1 MRALYTA
8 ATGMRAQEQNVEVI
22 SNNIANMRTTG
33 YKRQRAQFQDL
44 LYVDLRRVGTT
55 TSEQGTRV
63 PTGIQMGSG
72 VKLGATA
79 RVMSQG
85 SVSPTEKQMDVAI
98 RGEGF
103 FQIQLADGRIGYTRD
118 GGFERDAEGQL
129 VTLDGL
135 LVQPGIVIPE
145 LAQALSISSQGVVT
159 VQEPGQEGETELGQ
173 IELARFVNK
182 GGLQAIGDNLFV
194 QTEAS
199 GGPELGNPGDPGFG
213 NVLQGYLEEANV
225 NPVTEIA
232 DLIAAQRAYE
242 MNSRTVK
249 ASDEMLAATANLR

>member
-1 MRALYTA
+1 
-8 ATGMRAQEQNVEVI
+8 
-22 SNNIANMRTTG
+22 
-33 YKRQRAQFQDL
+33 
-44 LYVDLRRVGTT
+44 
-55 TSEQGTRV
+55 
-63 PTGIQMGSG
+63 
-72 VKLGATA
+72 
-79 RVMSQG
+79 
-85 SVSPTEKQMDVAI
+85 
-98 RGEGF
+98 
-103 FQIQLADGRIGYTRD
+103 
-118 GGFERDAEGQL
+118 
-129 VTLDGL
+129 
-135 LVQPGIVIPE
+135 
-145 LAQALSISSQGVVT
+145 VT